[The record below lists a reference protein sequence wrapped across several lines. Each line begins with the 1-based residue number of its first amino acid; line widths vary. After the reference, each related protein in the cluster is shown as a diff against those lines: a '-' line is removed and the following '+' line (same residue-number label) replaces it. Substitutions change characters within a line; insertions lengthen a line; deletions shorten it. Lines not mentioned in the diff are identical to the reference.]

1 MKKLITIFT
10 LILLSSLSAFA
21 DVENPFDVS
30 FPIFSEADVFIKS
43 QKIVCTGDHLF
54 IDYVISANVEK
65 SVSAVINC
73 EILGYQRCCN
83 DFAIPKDFCIKSDG
97 KEIPFEVYRNGNL
110 MEKGSYYSDF
120 EKYTGEYPISDKIE
134 IKFDFDLDG
143 EKTITVSYENLRIHG
158 MYNSKIQTMLAKNP
172 DGKPIDYTFIYE
184 VDDKAKLDRRILYP
198 FQFNLQRDRY
208 DYAGQN
214 SELTFFPKKEKSFSL
229 EAELKQYT
237 LKYEEEY
244 FSICFEPMFID
255 VIEWSNPHNL
265 VLSSEGYSVSLTNE
279 ELSEDFLL
287 YLTKSQLAFL
297 RNAIYAFHG
306 YKFKNKTYSEIFSS
320 NYEHWYKIN
329 PNFTE
334 KDFNE
339 IEKANINLIKKYE
352 ER

>member
-143 EKTITVSYENLRIHG
+143 EKTITVSYENPRIHV
-158 MYNSKIQTMLAKNP
+158 
-172 DGKPIDYTFIYE
+172 ID
-184 VDDKAKLDRRILYP
+184 
-198 FQFNLQRDRY
+198 
-208 DYAGQN
+208 
-214 SELTFFPKKEKSFSL
+214 
-229 EAELKQYT
+229 
-237 LKYEEEY
+237 
-244 FSICFEPMFID
+244 
-255 VIEWSNPHNL
+255 WSNPHNL